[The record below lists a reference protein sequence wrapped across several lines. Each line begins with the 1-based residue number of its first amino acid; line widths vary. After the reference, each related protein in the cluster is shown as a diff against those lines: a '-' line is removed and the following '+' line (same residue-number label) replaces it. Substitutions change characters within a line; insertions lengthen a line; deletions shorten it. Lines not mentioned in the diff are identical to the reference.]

1 MSKFRDFGD
10 ASDTSDREPI
20 SFKLN
25 GEEFHC
31 MPALPGKTLLDIVA
45 KSSSDD
51 AGDQAGVIN
60 DFFSHVLQDE
70 SLERFNA
77 LVTDKVKIVS
87 TETLGEIT
95 GWLIEQYA
103 DRPNP
108 QPEV

>member
-1 MSKFRDFGD
+1 MAKFKDFGS
-10 ASDTSDREPI
+10 ASDNSDKEPI

-31 MPALPGKTLLDIVA
+31 VTALPGKILLDIVA

-51 AGDQAGVIN
+51 AGDQASVIN
-60 DFFSHVLQDE
+60 DFFSQVLLDE
-70 SLERFNA
+70 SLERFNV
-77 LVTDKVKIVS
+77 LITDKEKVVS